1 MRFGI
6 TECRL
11 RTEWHRAFL
20 FLFCILL
27 WAYIGL
33 VQIHVIRDYATY
45 ESLVEGSGSHAVS
58 SAYGIQQAID
68 MDSEEAF
75 KLYQAEHRDEVY
87 YQGMSYTLLT
97 AFLIGNAL
105 AVMLICVPF
114 QKRQVSRWIYAGY
127 SRARVFLAL
136 TLTYYLVMILIW
148 FCATWL
154 MRFWYS
160 VSFSHEERK
169 YFLVTQMSWM
179 FMTLARVSLCYFFA
193 FLFRRP
199 LPAFLVS
206 LFIEF
211 PLGPMH
217 LPERWFIPVKVQ
229 GNLSLWQPG
238 SDLSTLLRGD
248 AVALFLIIAAIV
260 GAWFCFRKRGLE

>member
-1 MRFGI
+1 MKCAI
-6 TECRL
+6 TGCRL
-11 RTEWHRAFL
+11 KTEWYRVFW
-20 FLFCILL
+20 FLFCIVL

-33 VQIHVIRDYATY
+33 VQIHVIRDYASFET
-45 ESLVEGSGSHAVS
+45 LVEGSGSQAVS
-58 SAYGIQQAID
+58 SAYGTQQAID

-87 YQGMSYTLLT
+87 YHGMSYTLLT

-114 QKRQVSRWIYAGY
+114 QKRQVSRWLYAGY
-127 SRARVFLAL
+127 SRARVFLSL

-148 FCATWL
+148 FCAAWL

-160 VSFSHEERK
+160 VSFSPEERK
-169 YFLVTQMSWM
+169 YFLVTQLSWM
-179 FMTLARVSLCYFFA
+179 LMTLARVSLCYFFA
-193 FLFRRP
+193 FLFRKP

-211 PLGPMH
+211 PLGPVH
-217 LPERWFIPVKVQ
+217 LPDKWLIPVGVQ
-229 GNLSLWQPG
+229 GNMALWQPD
-238 SDLSTLLRGD
+238 SDLSILLRGD
-248 AVALFLIIAAIV
+248 AVALFLMIAAII

>member
-1 MRFGI
+1 MNFVIAGH
-6 TECRL
+6 RL
-11 RTEWHRAFL
+11 KTEWPRAFW
-20 FLFCILL
+20 FLFCIVL

-33 VQIHVIRDYATY
+33 TQIHVIRDYATY
-45 ESLVEGSGSHAVS
+45 ETLVEGSGSHAVS
-58 SAYGIQQAID
+58 SAYGTQQAID
-68 MDSEEAF
+68 MNSEEAF

-97 AFLIGNAL
+97 SFLIGNAL

-136 TLTYYLVMILIW
+136 SLTYYLVMTLIW
-148 FCATWL
+148 FCAAWL

-160 VSFSHEERK
+160 VSFASEERRF
-169 YFLVTQMSWM
+169 FLVTQVSWLL
-179 FMTLARVSLCYFFA
+179 MTLARVSLCYFFA

-206 LFIEF
+206 LLIEF
-211 PLGPMH
+211 PLGPLR
-217 LPERWFIPVKVQ
+217 LPDKWLIPVMVQ
-229 GNLSLWQPG
+229 GNMSLWQPD
-238 SDLSTLLRGD
+238 SDLSILLRGD
-248 AVALFLIIAAIV
+248 AVALFLMIIAIV

>member
-6 TECRL
+6 TVCRIK
-11 RTEWHRAFL
+11 TEWHRAFW

-33 VQIHVIRDYATY
+33 AQIHDIRDYATY
-45 ESLVEGSGSHAVS
+45 EALVEGSGSRAVS
-58 SAYGIQQAID
+58 SAYGTQQAID
-68 MDSEEAF
+68 MDSEETF

-97 AFLIGNAL
+97 SFLIGNAL
-105 AVMLICVPF
+105 AVMLICAPF
-114 QKRQVSRWIYAGY
+114 QKRQVSRWLYAGY

-136 TLTYYLVMILIW
+136 TLTYYLVMVLIW
-148 FCATWL
+148 FCAAWL
-154 MRFWYS
+154 MRFWHS
-160 VSFSHEERK
+160 ISFSPEERK
-169 YFLVTQMSWM
+169 YFLVTQISWM
-179 FMTLARVSLCYFFA
+179 LMTLARVSLCYFFV
-193 FLFRRP
+193 FLFLRP

-206 LFIEF
+206 LLIEF
-211 PLGPMH
+211 PLGPLH
-217 LPERWFIPVKVQ
+217 LPDKWLIPVVVQ
-229 GNLSLWQPG
+229 GNMSLWQPG
-238 SDLSTLLRGD
+238 SDLSILLSGD